1 MNSLPLPFIDE
12 AAACWSQ
19 SHDSEPPVGTGACKQ
34 KSWDAPRASAT
45 TKHLLVNAKDDEDR
59 ARLLAASTK
68 ESGAW
73 LRALPVSGLGL
84 RLDDASVRIAVG
96 LRLGTPI
103 CGQHL
108 CQHCGASVDVLGRQA
123 LSCQRS
129 GGRHHRHAALN
140 TIISRAL
147 TTAGIPSRLEPTGL
161 LRTDGKRPDGMSLA
175 PWSSGKL
182 LVWDATCSDTFAPSH
197 RSQAAHAP
205 GEVAARA
212 EERKEAKYISLP
224 AGHQFVP
231 VAVETMGAMG
241 PRTLLF
247 LKELGKRMRAQTGE
261 ARSVASQ
268 PSMYEKTSNTPMSE
282 CAC

>member
-1 MNSLPLPFIDE
+1 M
-12 AAACWSQ
+12 
-19 SHDSEPPVGTGACKQ
+19 KQ
-34 KSWDAPRASAT
+34 
-45 TKHLLVNAKDDEDR
+45 LLINAKDDENR

-108 CQHCGASVDVLGRQA
+108 CQHCGASVDVLGRHA
-123 LSCQRS
+123 ISCQRS

-140 TIISRAL
+140 SIISRAL

-197 RSQAAHAP
+197 RSQATHAP
-205 GEVAARA
+205 GEVAASLLEQRRG
-212 EERKEAKYISLP
+212 RKPNISAAFQL
-224 AGHQFVP
+224 AITCSRGSGDY
-231 VAVETMGAMG
+231 GAMG

-247 LKELGKRMRAQTGE
+247 LKELGKRVRARQGRQTTCFKDCQQQFRGGM
-261 ARSVASQ
+261 
-268 PSMYEKTSNTPMSE
+268 PSPS
-282 CAC
+282 

>member
-1 MNSLPLPFIDE
+1 MTVN
-12 AAACWSQ
+12 
-19 SHDSEPPVGTGACKQ
+19 PPVGTGACKQ

-45 TKHLLVNAKDDEDR
+45 AKHLLIKAKDDEDR

-73 LRALPVSGLGL
+73 LRALPVSGLGM
-84 RLDDASVRIAVG
+84 RLDDASVRIALG

-108 CQHCGASVDVLGRQA
+108 CQHCGASVDVLGRHA
-123 LSCQRS
+123 LSCKPS

-175 PWSSGKL
+175 PCMVIREVTRLVCDL
-182 LVWDATCSDTFAPSH
+182 LRHLCSISQEPGHTCPRGGSCKSRGEE
-197 RSQAAHAP
+197 RSQIYQPSSWPSLCSRGSGDYGRHGSANTALFKGAW
-205 GEVAARA
+205 
-212 EERKEAKYISLP
+212 EESEGPNWGGKVGRLP
-224 AGHQFVP
+224 ASKTVSSSS
-231 VAVETMGAMG
+231 E
-241 PRTLLF
+241 
-247 LKELGKRMRAQTGE
+247 GE
-261 ARSVASQ
+261 CHLHHERSFGGC
-268 PSMYEKTSNTPMSE
+268 T
-282 CAC
+282 